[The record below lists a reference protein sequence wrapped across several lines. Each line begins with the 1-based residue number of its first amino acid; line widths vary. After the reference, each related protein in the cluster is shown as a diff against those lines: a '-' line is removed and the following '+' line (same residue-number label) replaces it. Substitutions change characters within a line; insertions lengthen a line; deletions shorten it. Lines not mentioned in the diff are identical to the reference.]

1 MKSLPILSALF
12 VMAASTAIADDS
24 VISAVLQ
31 EENKVFEN
39 VMGPINFADAYGD
52 RATGPHGTF
61 GQFPANFETPEHTH
75 SHSYRAIVLKGQMT
89 NPFDGEENAPIMG
102 PGSYWAVGAG
112 ETHSTA
118 CVSDTPCEFFMYS
131 DSEFDF
137 APTE

>member
-1 MKSLPILSALF
+1 MKPLLVLSSVL
-12 VMAASTAIADDS
+12 AIAANTAFADDGAK
-24 VISAVLQ
+24 SAVLQ

-39 VMGPINFADAYGD
+39 VMGPINFANAYGS
-52 RATGPHGTF
+52 RETGPHGTF

-89 NPFDGEENAPIMG
+89 NPFNGEENAPVMG
-102 PGSYWAVGAG
+102 PGSYWAVAAG
-112 ETHSTA
+112 EAHSTA

-131 DSEFDF
+131 DSAFDF